1 MYLQYIIQ
9 SNLYFLLSGYT
20 GKAITDVVNIGIGG
34 SDLGPLM
41 VTEALKPYAIG
52 PKVSDIV
59 ELPGTFLFGTRL
71 KRQKYEYS
79 ELPVPV
85 RYCNKKLKI
94 FIISSNYLLLPIV
107 FQTTKSF
114 RLQGPSS
121 NFFRYYDVFCGFSL
135 SPMKYIGPCS
145 TIHFHVLE
153 PGTGTYLPIKQCC
166 GSGSKLDPYDI
177 QQLCGPGSGST

>member
-9 SNLYFLLSGYT
+9 SNLNFLLSGYT

-79 ELPVPV
+79 ELPTY
-85 RYCNKKLKI
+85 RYRYGTVIKNLK
-94 FIISSNYLLLPIV
+94 FLLFHPIICC
-107 FQTTKSF
+107 FQ
-114 RLQGPSS
+114 
-121 NFFRYYDVFCGFSL
+121 
-135 SPMKYIGPCS
+135 
-145 TIHFHVLE
+145 
-153 PGTGTYLPIKQCC
+153 
-166 GSGSKLDPYDI
+166 
-177 QQLCGPGSGST
+177 